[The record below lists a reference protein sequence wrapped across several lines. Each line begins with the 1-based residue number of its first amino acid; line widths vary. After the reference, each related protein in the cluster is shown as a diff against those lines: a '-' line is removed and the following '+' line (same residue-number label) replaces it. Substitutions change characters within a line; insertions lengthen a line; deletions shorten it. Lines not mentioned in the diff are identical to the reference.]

1 MKIRPAKGLIT
12 AVGTILL
19 SMSVPV
25 WAAEYYVD
33 QGHPNASDNNPGT
46 EARPW
51 RSLYRAAQESLQPG
65 DTVYI
70 KAGTYDASQ
79 GGNWAGAAVKVPSG
93 APGKPVTFKS
103 LPAHAAVLDSRGA
116 NPAIGVNRGG
126 HVVIDGFVIPNPGER
141 GISIFGEPGRPV
153 RDVVIQNNIIYGSYV
168 RGFDNAEGIRLENAE
183 QILVRN
189 NKIYNS
195 SNDNRTWNASAVKT
209 YKTKNVTIEHN
220 EMFDVVSGVMEKE
233 ASSYLTIRNNRIH
246 TCRYGFVLSNQNG
259 GVTEAVKF
267 HNNIVQCN
275 SGFETVSQ
283 GSAEMRDVHVYN
295 NTFAGY
301 TSQGANANRHGQAF
315 YIYNNIFHR
324 TSSSVSN
331 ADFYTQTGDTGQVKL
346 MDYNLYSRNPKM
358 VIGLYSL
365 DRTYNSLAAWQAAG
379 HRLDANS
386 LLADPKFVNAAAG
399 DFRLAA
405 GSPAL
410 MAGRDSSGKAVN
422 IGAYAIGNEVIG
434 LLPASGKEDAPPS
447 APKLL
452 KAQ

>member
-1 MKIRPAKGLIT
+1 MKIRPAKHLI
-12 AVGTILL
+12 AAAGTVFLAL
-19 SMSVPV
+19 SVPA
-25 WAAEYYVD
+25 WAADYYVD

-51 RSLYRAAQESLQPG
+51 RSLYRAAQASLQPG
-65 DTVYI
+65 DTVYV

-79 GGNWAGAAVKVPSG
+79 GGNWAGAAIKVPSG

-116 NPAIGVNRGG
+116 SPAIGVNRGG
-126 HVVIDGFVIPNPGER
+126 HVVIDGFVIPNPGAR
-141 GISIFGEPGRPV
+141 GISIFGEPGMPV
-153 RDVVIQNNIIYGSYV
+153 RDVVIQNNIIYGTYTA
-168 RGFDNAEGIRLENAE
+168 GFDNTEGIRLENAE

-195 SNDNRTWNASAVKT
+195 SNDNRTWNAAAVKT
-209 YKTKNVTIEHN
+209 YKTKHVTIEHN

-233 ASSYLTIRNNRIH
+233 ASSYMTIRNNRIYD
-246 TCRYGFVLSNQNG
+246 CRYGFVLSNQNG

-283 GSAEMRDVHVYN
+283 ASAEMRDVHVYN

-301 TSQGANANRHGQAF
+301 TSQGANA
-315 YIYNNIFHR
+315 I
-324 TSSSVSN
+324 SN

-358 VIGLYSL
+358 VIGLWSL

-422 IGAYAIGNEVIG
+422 IGAYALGNEVIG
-434 LLPASGKEDAPPS
+434 LLPAAGKEDAPPS
-447 APKLL
+447 PPRLL